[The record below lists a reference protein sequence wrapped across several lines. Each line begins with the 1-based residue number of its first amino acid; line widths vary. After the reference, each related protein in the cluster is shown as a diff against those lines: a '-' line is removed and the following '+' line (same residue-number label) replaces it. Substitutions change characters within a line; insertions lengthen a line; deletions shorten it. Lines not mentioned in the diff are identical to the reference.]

1 MKNFSNETEFIK
13 EVIKRADHSP
23 NVIIGLGVSCK
34 RSLDGYP
41 MYSTGSY
48 ISGYFYKNGRFY
60 DHFTIRG
67 SNKDCKFGDLES
79 AERFIKKIRK
89 ITKIFYY

>member
-1 MKNFSNETEFIK
+1 MRNFNNETEFIK
-13 EVIKRADHSP
+13 EIIKRADHSP
-23 NVIIGLGVSCK
+23 DVIIGLGVNCK

-67 SNKDCKFGDLES
+67 GNKDCKFGDLKT
-79 AERFIKKIRK
+79 AEHFIEKIRK
-89 ITKIFYY
+89 ITDIFYY